1 MPGAHDTRE
10 ALRRTALAMFSQRGY
25 DAVTVAQVARAANV
39 SHMTFFRHFPSKESV
54 VVADLFD
61 PVIAAAV
68 AAQPREWAPLR
79 RAVHG
84 LVAALDDDAARG
96 ELESVEFRE
105 RVMLAAST
113 PSLRAAVR
121 AASLATE
128 EAIAAALG
136 SALGSSL
143 GGGSGGGSGGVLAA
157 GAAGSGALAARAAAA
172 ATMGAATAILLTWA
186 ADGAHS
192 DPAAGLRAGLLSLL
206 EETS

>member
-10 ALRRTALAMFSQRGY
+10 ALRRTALAMFCQRGY

-39 SHMTFFRHFPSKESV
+39 SHMTFFRHFPTKEAV

-143 GGGSGGGSGGVLAA
+143 GGGSGGVLAA

>member
-79 RAVHG
+79 RAVQG
-84 LVAALDDDAARG
+84 LVAALDDDGARA
-96 ELESVEFRE
+96 ELASDEFRE
-105 RVMLAAST
+105 RVQLAAST
-113 PSLRAAVR
+113 PSLRGAVS

-128 EAIAAALG
+128 EAIAAALDV
-136 SALGSSL
+136 SL
-143 GGGSGGGSGGVLAA
+143 GGATGGGAGGGSAD
-157 GAAGSGALAARAAAA
+157 GATPGPGPLAARAAAA
-172 ATMGAATAILLTWA
+172 ATMGAASAILLAWA
-186 ADGAHS
+186 AEGAGT
-192 DPAAGLRAGLLSLL
+192 DPAASLRDGLLSLL
-206 EETS
+206 GEGS

>member
-79 RAVHG
+79 RAVQG
-84 LVAALDDDAARG
+84 LVAALDDEGARA
-96 ELESVEFRE
+96 ELTSDEFRE
-105 RVMLAAST
+105 RVQLAAST
-113 PSLRAAVR
+113 PSLRGAVS

-128 EAIAAALG
+128 EAIAAALDV
-136 SALGSSL
+136 SL
-143 GGGSGGGSGGVLAA
+143 GGATGGGAGGGSAD
-157 GAAGSGALAARAAAA
+157 GATPGPGPLAARAAAA
-172 ATMGAATAILLTWA
+172 ATMGAASAILLAWA
-186 ADGAHS
+186 AEGAGT
-192 DPAAGLRAGLLSLL
+192 DPAASLRDGLLSLL
-206 EETS
+206 GEGS